1 MEYIKIIKVNK
12 DILKR
17 IDYYLNN
24 EPKDINDEYLHE
36 DETISRTSIFD
47 NDIEMDIKCC
57 GVKFDENSSNKAWT
71 EAVLFKNGSE
81 VACSEIKDNFIGE
94 WEFKYD
100 GNKYIT
106 KIVEGD

>member
-1 MEYIKIIKVNK
+1 MEYIKIIKLNK
-12 DILKR
+12 NILKK
-17 IDYYLNN
+17 INHYLTY

-81 VACSEIKDNFIGE
+81 VACSEVNEFFIGE
-94 WEFKYD
+94 WEFEYD

-106 KIVEGD
+106 KIVEGE